1 MDYKI
6 HHIGVAT
13 NDIEATA
20 ELYRKMGY
28 EVTETVTDENQHV
41 YVKFCE
47 LGGGVKVELVGLID
61 EKSPISKLLKISGTS
76 TYHICYVVNN
86 LDEAVAE
93 LRDQGYIPTTRRM
106 PSTIGGRDVI
116 FLYHTKNCLIELIEK

>member
-1 MDYKI
+1 MEYKI

-28 EVTETVTDENQHV
+28 AVTDTVVDENQHV

-47 LGGGVKVELVGLID
+47 FGGAKVELVGLID
-61 EKSPISKLLKISGTS
+61 EKSPIFKRLKASGIS
-76 TYHICYVVNN
+76 TYHICYEVSD
-86 LDEAVAE
+86 LDAAVAE
-93 LRDQGYIPTTRRM
+93 LREQGYIPTTRRM
-106 PSTIGGRDVI
+106 ASTIGGKDVI
-116 FLYHTKNCLIELIEK
+116 FLYHTKNCLIELLQE